1 MADQIE
7 KVRWH
12 CNLCLRENK
21 HTVLYKVIKRDAT
34 TTHEEDYNVEEC
46 IYTLAEC
53 DGCEY
58 ITMKTSWSINGQGG
72 TVDQY
77 PPALTRRRPPWMH
90 ELFLED
96 FWNAQSKY
104 KLLQELYTG
113 IGAQNWWLT
122 MLGVRS
128 LLEFVM
134 IEKVEDHGSFAKNL
148 EKFHEDG
155 FISKVQLDALGPLI
169 DAGHATTHR
178 GYQPTSADVNV
189 VMDILENVLESIYVT
204 SARAKRLNVPP
215 RTKGVKKAAKN
226 SQ

>member
-1 MADQIE
+1 MR
-7 KVRWH
+7 KT
-12 CNLCLRENK
+12 K
-21 HTVLYKVIKRDAT
+21 HTVLYTITKQDVMEAY
-34 TTHEEDYNVEEC
+34 EEDIDVEET

-58 ITMKTSWSINGQGG
+58 ITMKTFWSINGQGD

-77 PPALTRRRPPWMH
+77 PPALARRRPPWML
-90 ELFLED
+90 ELFMAD
-96 FWNAQSKY
+96 FSGAQNKY

-134 IEKVEDHGSFAKNL
+134 VEKVGDNGSFVRNL
-148 EKFHEDG
+148 EKFLEGG
-155 FISKVQLDALGPLI
+155 FISKIQLNALGPLI
-169 DAGHATTHR
+169 EAGHATTHR

-204 SARAKRLNVPP
+204 TARAKKLKVPP
-215 RTKGVKKAAKN
+215 RKPAAKAAKN
-226 SQ
+226 S

>member
-1 MADQIE
+1 MANQGT
-7 KVRWH
+7 KVKWH
-12 CNLCLRENK
+12 CNLCLRKTN
-21 HTVLYKVIKRDAT
+21 HTVLYTTTKRDVT
-34 TTHEEDYNVEEC
+34 ETHGENFDVEET

-58 ITMKTSWSINGQGG
+58 VTMKTVWSINGEGDM
-72 TVDQY
+72 VDQY
-77 PPALTRRRPPWMH
+77 PPALARRRPPWMH

-96 FWNAQSKY
+96 FLGSQSKY

-134 IEKVEDHGSFAKNL
+134 VEKVGDNGSFVKNL
-148 EKFHEDG
+148 EKFLEGG
-155 FISKVQLDALGPLI
+155 FVSKLQLDALGPLI
-169 DAGHATTHR
+169 EAGHATTHR
-178 GYQPTSADVNV
+178 GYQPSPADVNV

-204 SARAKRLNVPP
+204 TARAKRLKVPP
-215 RTKGVKKAAKN
+215 RTKPLAAAAKK
-226 SQ
+226 S